1 MEDRVNVGARRMET
15 GRAQYQR
22 ALVRP
27 LVRALFFVLMPI
39 TAHAQD
45 AAGWS
50 AFQLRLTGF
59 AASTDTLVR
68 ADSRSGGL
76 GTGIDLESDT
86 GLDDSRS
93 VAGFDLSWRFLP
105 RHRAQLS
112 YLNID
117 RDGGRV
123 LGQTLTFR
131 DAVYPAGVQATASFD
146 SRILAVSYLY
156 SLYQASQTE
165 LALGVGINQSRIR
178 AGLGLSAAGRQAI
191 ETVSED
197 APLPTLQFQLGSKF
211 GDALVAD
218 LRGQWL
224 AARADG
230 VRGNLRS
237 LTGGLTWFA
246 WKSLGIELGYAYWKF
261 DLDVSRSSWTGE
273 LRYSVKGPTVS
284 LVGVF

>member
-1 MEDRVNVGARRMET
+1 MEDGLNRGGLKMSGDHSRYLRTPVRLVR
-15 GRAQYQR
+15 R
-22 ALVRP
+22 ALLLGLIP
-27 LVRALFFVLMPI
+27 LSV
-39 TAHAQD
+39 HAQD
-45 AAGWS
+45 SAGWP

-59 AASTDTLVR
+59 AASTDTFVR

-76 GTGIDLESDT
+76 GTVIDLESDT

-93 VAGFDLSWRFLP
+93 VTGFDLSWRFLP

-112 YLNID
+112 YLNLD

-131 DAVYPAGVQATASFD
+131 DSVYPAGVQASASFD
-146 SRILAVSYLY
+146 SRIFAVSYLY
-156 SLYQASQTE
+156 SLYQSPQTE
-165 LALGVGINQSRIR
+165 LALGLGINQSRIS
-178 AGLGLSAAGRQAI
+178 AGLGLSAAGQQAI

-197 APLPTLQFQLGSKF
+197 APLPTVQFQLGTKF
-211 GDALVAD
+211 GDAFVAD
-218 LRGQWL
+218 LRGQWVG
-224 AARADG
+224 ARADG
-230 VRGNLRS
+230 VRGNLRAI
-237 LTGGLTWFA
+237 TGGLTWFA

-261 DLDVSRSSWTGE
+261 DLDVNRSSWTGE

>member
-1 MEDRVNVGARRMET
+1 MEDGLKGVGRTRRAT
-15 GRAQYQR
+15 SGWYRQR
-22 ALVRP
+22 AVR
-27 LVRALFFVLMPI
+27 LLMSTLFFGLMPL
-39 TAHAQD
+39 TVQAQD
-45 AAGWS
+45 GSGWP

-59 AASTDTLVR
+59 AASTDTFVR

-76 GTGIDLESDT
+76 GTGIFMESDT

-112 YLNID
+112 YLNLD

-131 DAVYPAGVQATASFD
+131 DSVYPAGVQASASFD
-146 SRILAVSYLY
+146 SRVFAVSYLY
-156 SLYQASQTE
+156 SLYQSPQTE
-165 LALGVGINQSRIR
+165 LALGLGFNQSRMR
-178 AGLGLSAAGRQAI
+178 AGLGLSAGGRQAI

-197 APLPTLQFQLGSKF
+197 APLPTVHFQLGSKF
-211 GDALVAD
+211 GDSFGAD
-218 LRGQWL
+218 LRGHWL

-230 VRGNLRS
+230 VRGDLRS
-237 LTGGLTWFA
+237 LTGGLTWFT

-261 DLDVSRSSWTGE
+261 GLDVNRSSWTGE